1 MFGLEDR
8 HLDFVLSV
16 LKRNISDV
24 DAKFYI
30 FGSRAKGTNKKYSDI
45 DIAVDLNGKK
55 LDISVLGK
63 ILIEFQESTLPY
75 EVDVVDL
82 NSIDDNFRNLI
93 KNDLVLVE
101 E

>member
-1 MFGLEDR
+1 MFGLDDR

-30 FGSRAKGTNKKYSDI
+30 FGSRVKGTNKKYSDI
-45 DIAVDLNGKK
+45 DIAIDLNGKK
-55 LDISVLGK
+55 LDTSILGK
-63 ILIEFQESTLPY
+63 ILIEFQDSTLPF

-82 NSIDDNFRNLI
+82 NSIDEKFKNLI
-93 KNDLVLVE
+93 KKDLVLLK
-101 E
+101 

>member
-24 DAKFYI
+24 DAKFYV

-55 LDISVLGK
+55 LDVSILGK
-63 ILIEFQESTLPY
+63 ILIEFQDSTLPF

-82 NSIDDNFRNLI
+82 NSIDEDFRNLI
-93 KNDLVLVE
+93 KNDLVILK
-101 E
+101 

>member
-1 MFGLEDR
+1 MFGLDDR
-8 HLDFVLSV
+8 HLEFVLSV

-30 FGSRAKGTNKKYSDI
+30 FGSRVKGTNKKYSDI

-55 LDISVLGK
+55 LDVSILGK

-82 NSIDDNFRNLI
+82 NSIDENFRNLI
-93 KNDLVLVE
+93 KKDLVLLQ
-101 E
+101 

>member
-1 MFGLEDR
+1 MFGLDDR

-30 FGSRAKGTNKKYSDI
+30 FGSRVKGTNKKYSDI
-45 DIAVDLNGKK
+45 DIAIDLNGKK
-55 LDISVLGK
+55 LDTSILGK
-63 ILIEFQESTLPY
+63 ILIEFQDSTLPY

-82 NSIDDNFRNLI
+82 NSIDEKFRNLI
-93 KNDLVLVE
+93 KKDLVLLQ
-101 E
+101 

>member
-24 DAKFYI
+24 DAKFYV

-45 DIAVDLNGKK
+45 DIAMDLNGKK
-55 LDISVLGK
+55 LDTSILGK
-63 ILIEFQESTLPY
+63 ILIEFQDSTLPY

-82 NSIDDNFRNLI
+82 NSIDEDFRNLI
-93 KNDLVLVE
+93 KKDLVLLQ
-101 E
+101 

>member
-24 DAKFYI
+24 DAKFYV

-45 DIAVDLNGKK
+45 DIAMDLNGKK
-55 LDISVLGK
+55 LDVSILGK
-63 ILIEFQESTLPY
+63 ILIEFQDSTLPF

-82 NSIDDNFRNLI
+82 NSIDEDFRNLI
-93 KNDLVLVE
+93 KTTLLY
-101 E
+101 

>member
-8 HLDFVLSV
+8 HLDFVLYV

-63 ILIEFQESTLPY
+63 ILIEFQDSTLPY

-82 NSIDDNFRNLI
+82 NSIDESFKNLI
-93 KNDLVLVE
+93 KNDLVLLK
-101 E
+101 

>member
-30 FGSRAKGTNKKYSDI
+30 FGSRVKGTNKKYSDI
-45 DIAVDLNGKK
+45 DIAIDLNGKK
-55 LDISVLGK
+55 LDTSILGK
-63 ILIEFQESTLPY
+63 ILIEFQDSTLPY

-82 NSIDDNFRNLI
+82 NSIDEDFRNLI
-93 KNDLVLVE
+93 KKDLVLLQ
-101 E
+101 

>member
-1 MFGLEDR
+1 MFGLDDR

-45 DIAVDLNGKK
+45 DIAIDLNGKK
-55 LDISVLGK
+55 LDTSILGK
-63 ILIEFQESTLPY
+63 ILIEFQDSTLPY

-82 NSIDDNFRNLI
+82 NSIDEKFRNLI
-93 KNDLVLVE
+93 KKDLVLLQ
-101 E
+101 

>member
-30 FGSRAKGTNKKYSDI
+30 FGSRVKGTNKKYSDI

-55 LDISVLGK
+55 LDVSILGK

-82 NSIDDNFRNLI
+82 NSINENFRNLI
-93 KNDLVLVE
+93 KKDLVLLQ
-101 E
+101 

>member
-24 DAKFYI
+24 DVKFYV

-55 LDISVLGK
+55 LDVSILGK

-82 NSIDDNFRNLI
+82 NSIDEDFRNLI
-93 KNDLVLVE
+93 KKDLVLLQ
-101 E
+101 

>member
-8 HLDFVLSV
+8 HLEFVLSV

-55 LDISVLGK
+55 LDVSILGK

-82 NSIDDNFRNLI
+82 NSIDENFRNLI
-93 KNDLVLVE
+93 KKDLVLLQ
-101 E
+101 

>member
-1 MFGLEDR
+1 MFGLDDR

-30 FGSRAKGTNKKYSDI
+30 FGSRVKGTNKKYSDI
-45 DIAVDLNGKK
+45 DIAIDLNGKK
-55 LDISVLGK
+55 LDVSILGK
-63 ILIEFQESTLPY
+63 ILIEFQDSTLPF

-82 NSIDDNFRNLI
+82 NSIDEDFRNLI
-93 KNDLVLVE
+93 KKDLVLLQ
-101 E
+101 

>member
-55 LDISVLGK
+55 LDVSILGK
-63 ILIEFQESTLPY
+63 ILIEFQDSTLPF

-82 NSIDDNFRNLI
+82 NSVDEDFRNLI
-93 KNDLVLVE
+93 KKDLVLLQ
-101 E
+101 

>member
-8 HLDFVLSV
+8 HLDYVLSV

-30 FGSRAKGTNKKYSDI
+30 FGSRAKGTSKKYSDI

-55 LDISVLGK
+55 LDVSILGK
-63 ILIEFQESTLPY
+63 ILIEFQDSTLPF

-82 NSIDDNFRNLI
+82 NSVDEDFRNLI
-93 KNDLVLVE
+93 KKDLVLLQ
-101 E
+101 

>member
-55 LDISVLGK
+55 LDVSILGK

-82 NSIDDNFRNLI
+82 NSIDEDFRNLI
-93 KNDLVLVE
+93 KKDLVLLQ
-101 E
+101 

>member
-30 FGSRAKGTNKKYSDI
+30 FGSRVKGTNKKYSDI

-55 LDISVLGK
+55 LDVSILGK

-82 NSIDDNFRNLI
+82 NSIDENFRNLI
-93 KNDLVLVE
+93 KKDLVLLQ
-101 E
+101 

>member
-30 FGSRAKGTNKKYSDI
+30 FGSRVKGTNKKYSDI

-55 LDISVLGK
+55 LDISILGK
-63 ILIEFQESTLPY
+63 IFLEFQDSTLPY

-82 NSIDDNFRNLI
+82 NSIDEKFRNLI
-93 KNDLVLVE
+93 KKDLVLLQ
-101 E
+101 